1 MKDLQARIATFL
13 RGKPGGLYC
22 DDCIREEFPDATIE
36 DVGRETESMHGQI
49 GFLKI
54 PDICTRCGQQKP
66 VTFGA
71 GVTAAQRGVQKRASW
86 GFLAGD
92 PRTGQVMMSMP
103 IAMGVRSMW

>member
-1 MKDLQARIATFL
+1 VRYGGVGERKLAKGAAMKDLQARIATFL

-54 PDICTRCGQQKP
+54 PDICTRCGQQKS
-66 VTFGA
+66 VT
-71 GVTAAQRGVQKRASW
+71 RA
-86 GFLAGD
+86 
-92 PRTGQVMMSMP
+92 M
-103 IAMGVRSMW
+103 